1 MKLHNTLSGRLEE
14 FVPLVPGKV
23 GMYVCGV
30 TVYDR
35 SHIGH
40 ARALVT
46 FDVLFRYLRFL
57 GYDVTFVRNF
67 TDVDD
72 KIINRAQQAGISA
85 LDLAEANIRSF
96 AEDVKAVG
104 CLPPTIEP
112 RATEHIE
119 GMIGLIQEL
128 IGKGLAYPADG
139 DVYYAV
145 DKFAD
150 YGKLAKRKLD
160 DMIAGARVEV
170 DERKHHPMDFAL
182 WKASKPGEPWWDSPW
197 GKGRPGW
204 HIECSVMSTKFLGQP
219 FDIHG
224 GGTDLIFPH
233 HENEIAQSEG
243 AAGCAFARYWVHN
256 GMVNIGQE
264 KMSKSLGNF
273 MTVQEAA
280 ARVGGEA
287 VRLFVIGTHYR
298 SPLEFSP
305 ERLDESARALT
316 RLYETLARA
325 DAALAA
331 ETRNQG
337 PGTKDQGP
345 GTIDQGPET
354 RDQGPPAVLP
364 DATVMNEF
372 RTAMDDDMNT
382 ARGVGV
388 VFETVRTINRL
399 LDENQPAAVVPLR
412 RAVTEIASVLGIG
425 GQEPRLVLERAK
437 RDHLADADIDPA
449 EIERRIAERK
459 AARKARDFK
468 QADAIR
474 AELKAKG
481 IVLEDTAGGTVWK
494 VEKQLKAE
502 S

>member
-14 FVPLVPGKV
+14 FVPLTPGKV

-46 FDVLFRYLRFL
+46 FDVFFRYLRFL

-72 KIINRAQQAGISA
+72 KIIARAHSAGISA
-85 LDLAEANIRSF
+85 FDLAEANIRSF
-96 AEDVKAVG
+96 AEDVKALG
-104 CLPPTIEP
+104 CLPPTLEP
-112 RATEHIE
+112 RATEHIPE
-119 GMIGLIQEL
+119 MIALIQEL
-128 IGKGLAYPADG
+128 ERKGLAYAVDG

-145 DKFAD
+145 DKFPA
-150 YGKLAKRKLD
+150 YGKLAKRRLE
-160 DMIAGARVEV
+160 DMVAGARVEV
-170 DERKHHPMDFAL
+170 DERKRHPMDFAL

-204 HIECSVMSTKFLGQP
+204 HIECSVMSTRYLGQP

-243 AAGCAFARYWVHN
+243 AKGCAFARYWAHN
-256 GMVNIGQE
+256 GMVTIGEE

-280 ARVGGEA
+280 RRVGGEA

-298 SPLEFSP
+298 SPLDFSP

-325 DAALAA
+325 DDAIGSAASAKPHAA
-331 ETRNQG
+331 
-337 PGTKDQGP
+337 
-345 GTIDQGPET
+345 
-354 RDQGPPAVLP
+354 
-364 DATVMNEF
+364 VMDEF
-372 RTAMDDDMNT
+372 RAAMDDDINT
-382 ARGVGV
+382 ARALGV
-388 VFETVRTINRL
+388 VFDIVRTINRL
-399 LDENQPAAVVPLR
+399 LDEGQTTAVVPLR
-412 RAVTEIASVLGIG
+412 RAVAEIASVLGIG
-425 GQEPRLVLERAK
+425 GQDPHAVLERAK
-437 RDHLADADIDPA
+437 RAHLADADVDAA
-449 EIERRIAERK
+449 EIERRIAARN
-459 AARKARDFK
+459 AARAARDFK

-481 IVLEDTAGGTVWK
+481 IVLEDTPGGTVWK
-494 VEKQLKAE
+494 IAK

>member
-1 MKLHNTLSGRLEE
+1 MRLHNTLTGRLEE

-46 FDVLFRYLRFL
+46 FDVLFRYLRHL

-72 KIINRAQQAGISA
+72 KIITRAQQAGIGA
-85 LDLAEANIRSF
+85 LDLAESNIRSF
-96 AEDVKAVG
+96 AEDVKALA

-112 RATEHIE
+112 RATEHIPE
-119 GMIGLIQEL
+119 MVALIQEL
-128 IGKGLAYPADG
+128 ERQGLAYAADG
-139 DVYYAV
+139 DVYFAV
-145 DKFAD
+145 EKFPD

-160 DMIAGARVEV
+160 DMLAGARVEV
-170 DERKHHPMDFAL
+170 GERKRYPMDFAL
-182 WKASKPGEPWWDSPW
+182 WKGSKPGEPWWESPW

-204 HIECSVMSTKFLGQP
+204 HIECSVMSTKYLGQP

-243 AAGCAFARYWVHN
+243 AKGCDFARYWVHN
-256 GMVNIGQE
+256 GMVTVAQE

-280 ARVGGEA
+280 GRVGGEA
-287 VRLFVIGTHYR
+287 VRLFVLGTHYR
-298 SPLEFSP
+298 SPLDFAP

-325 DAALAA
+325 AALCPASAA
-331 ETRNQG
+331 T
-337 PGTKDQGP
+337 P
-345 GTIDQGPET
+345 
-354 RDQGPPAVLP
+354 P
-364 DATVMNEF
+364 DAGVLAEF
-372 RTAMDDDMNT
+372 HAAMDDDLNT
-382 ARGVGV
+382 ARAIGVI
-388 VFETVRTINRL
+388 FETVRAINRL
-399 LDENQPAAVVPLR
+399 LDDEQCAATVPLR
-412 RAVTEIASVLGIG
+412 NALAVFAGVLGIG
-425 GQEPRLVLERAK
+425 NQEPHVVLERAK
-437 RDHLADADIDPA
+437 RAHLDDAALDPA
-449 EIERRIAERK
+449 EVERLIAERN
-459 AARKARDFK
+459 AARQARDFK
-468 QADAIR
+468 RADAIR
-474 AELKAKG
+474 AELKANG
-481 IVLEDTAGGTVWK
+481 IVLEDTPSGTIWK
-494 VEKQLKAE
+494 VER
-502 S
+502 

>member
-1 MKLHNTLSGRLEE
+1 MRLHNTLGGRLEE
-14 FVPLVPGKV
+14 FVPLAPGKV

-40 ARALVT
+40 ARALIT

-72 KIINRAQQAGISA
+72 KIINRARQAGIPA
-85 LDLAEANIRSF
+85 LELAEANIRSF
-96 AEDVKAVG
+96 GEDVKALG

-112 RATEHIE
+112 RATTHIAE
-119 GMIGLIQEL
+119 MVELIQEL
-128 IGKGLAYPADG
+128 ERKGLAYAAGG

-145 DKFAD
+145 DKFPD

-170 DERKHHPMDFAL
+170 DERKRHPMDFAL

-197 GKGRPGW
+197 GQGRPGW
-204 HIECSVMSTKFLGQP
+204 HIECSVMSTKYLGQP

-224 GGTDLIFPH
+224 GGTDLVFPH
-233 HENEIAQSEG
+233 HENELAQSEG
-243 AAGCAFARYWVHN
+243 AKGRPFARYWVHN

-298 SPLEFSP
+298 SPLDFWP
-305 ERLDESARALT
+305 ERLDESARALG

-325 DAALAA
+325 DEALDVAGAAPA
-331 ETRNQG
+331 E
-337 PGTKDQGP
+337 
-345 GTIDQGPET
+345 
-354 RDQGPPAVLP
+354 PA
-364 DATVMNEF
+364 ATVMDEF
-372 RTAMDDDMNT
+372 RAAMDDDLNT
-382 ARGVGV
+382 ARAVGV
-388 VFETVRTINRL
+388 IFETARAVNRL
-399 LDENQPAAVVPLR
+399 LDENRVDAVAPLR
-412 RAVTEIASVLGIG
+412 RAVAEVASVLGVG
-425 GQEPRLVLERAK
+425 GQQPRSVLERAK
-437 RDHLADADIDPA
+437 HEHLEEAAIGAA
-449 EIERRIAERK
+449 EIERLI
-459 AARKARDFK
+459 AARNAARQARDFK

-474 AELKAKG
+474 TELKSKG
-481 IVLEDTAGGTVWK
+481 IVLEDTPTGTIWK
-494 VEKQLKAE
+494 VER
-502 S
+502 

>member
-1 MKLHNTLSGRLEE
+1 MSLKLHNTLTGRLEE

-104 CLPPTIEP
+104 CLPPTVEP

-119 GMIGLIQEL
+119 GMIALIQEL

-170 DERKHHPMDFAL
+170 DERKRHPMDFAL

-243 AAGCAFARYWVHN
+243 ATGCAFARYWVHN

-298 SPLEFSP
+298 SPLDFSP
-305 ERLDESARALT
+305 ERLDESGRALT

-325 DAALAA
+325 DTALAPDRQRQKA
-331 ETRNQG
+331 GTKNQG
-337 PGTKDQGP
+337 PE
-345 GTIDQGPET
+345 I
-354 RDQGPPAVLP
+354 RDQGPDPTVL
-364 DATVMNEF
+364 DEF
-372 RTAMDDDMNT
+372 RSAMDDDLNT
-382 ARGVGV
+382 ARAVGV
-388 VFETVRTINRL
+388 IFETVRTINRL
-399 LDENQPAAVVPLR
+399 LDEDQTAAVVPLR
-412 RAVTEIASVLGIG
+412 HAVTEIAAVLGIG
-425 GQEPRLVLERAK
+425 GQDPRLVLERAK
-437 RDHLADADIDPA
+437 RNHLADADIDPA
-449 EIERRIAERK
+449 EVERRIAERN
-459 AARKARDFK
+459 AARKTRDFK
-468 QADAIR
+468 HADAIR

-481 IVLEDTAGGTVWK
+481 IVREDTAGGTVGK
-494 VEKQLKAE
+494 VER
-502 S
+502 

>member
-72 KIINRAQQAGISA
+72 KIIARAQQAGIGA
-85 LDLAEANIRSF
+85 LELAEANIRSF
-96 AEDVKAVG
+96 AEDVQALA
-104 CLPPTIEP
+104 CLAPTIEP
-112 RATEHIE
+112 RATEHIGE
-119 GMIGLIQEL
+119 MVELIQTLERQ
-128 IGKGLAYPADG
+128 GLAYAADG

-145 DKFAD
+145 DKFPE

-170 DERKHHPMDFAL
+170 DERKRHPMDFAL
-182 WKASKPGEPWWDSPW
+182 WKASKPGEPSWDSPW

-204 HIECSVMSTKFLGQP
+204 HIECSVMSTKYLGQP

-243 AAGCAFARYWVHN
+243 AMGCVFARYWLHN

-273 MTVQEAA
+273 MTVQAAA

-298 SPLEFSP
+298 SPLDFSP
-305 ERLDESARALT
+305 ERLDECGRALV

-325 DAALAA
+325 DAALQPDAA
-331 ETRNQG
+331 VQ
-337 PGTKDQGP
+337 
-345 GTIDQGPET
+345 
-354 RDQGPPAVLP
+354 P
-364 DATVMNEF
+364 DATVMAEF
-372 RTAMDDDMNT
+372 RAVMDDDLNT
-382 ARGVGV
+382 ARALGV
-388 VFETVRTINRL
+388 VFETVRAINRL
-399 LDENQPAAVVPLR
+399 LDENHSAAVPALR
-412 RAVTEIASVLGIG
+412 RAVSEIATVLGVG
-425 GQEPRLVLERAK
+425 GQAPRIVLDRAK
-437 RDHLADADIDPA
+437 DAHLADADIDAA
-449 EIERRIAERK
+449 EIERQITARN
-459 AARKARDFK
+459 AARRARDFK
-468 QADAIR
+468 QADTIR
-474 AELKAKG
+474 ADLKAKG
-481 IVLEDTAGGTVWK
+481 IVLEDTPSGTIWK
-494 VEKQLKAE
+494 VER
-502 S
+502 

>member
-1 MKLHNTLSGRLEE
+1 MSLTLHNTLAGRVED

-46 FDVLFRYLRFL
+46 FDVLFRYLRHL

-72 KIINRAQQAGISA
+72 KIINRAQQAGIGA

-96 AEDVKAVG
+96 AEDVKALA

-112 RATEHIE
+112 RATEHIPE
-119 GMIGLIQEL
+119 MIALIEEL
-128 IGKGLAYPADG
+128 ERKGLAYAAGG

-145 DKFAD
+145 EKFSG

-160 DMIAGARVEV
+160 DMVAGARVEV
-170 DERKHHPMDFAL
+170 DERKKYAMDFAL
-182 WKASKPGEPWWDSPW
+182 WKGSKPGEPWWDSPW

-204 HIECSVMSTKFLGQP
+204 HIECSVMSTKYLGQP

-243 AAGCAFARYWVHN
+243 AKGCAFARYWVHN
-256 GMVNIGQE
+256 GMVTVDQE

-280 ARVGGEA
+280 GRVGGEA
-287 VRLFVIGTHYR
+287 VRLFVLGTHYR
-298 SPLEFSP
+298 SPLDFSP

-316 RLYETLARA
+316 RLYETLARV
-325 DAALAA
+325 DAVRAA
-331 ETRNQG
+331 AAG
-337 PGTKDQGP
+337 AP
-345 GTIDQGPET
+345 
-354 RDQGPPAVLP
+354 P
-364 DATVMNEF
+364 DAGVLAEF
-372 RTAMDDDMNT
+372 HAAMDDDLNT

-388 VFETVRTINRL
+388 IFETVRAINRL
-399 LDENQPAAVVPLR
+399 LDDQQAAATAPLR
-412 RAVTEIASVLGIG
+412 NALAVIAGVLGIG
-425 GQEPRLVLERAK
+425 GEEPRVVLERAK
-437 RDHLADADIDPA
+437 RAHLDDAEIDGA
-449 EIERRIAERK
+449 EIERLIAERND
-459 AARKARDFK
+459 ARTARDFK
-468 QADAIR
+468 RADAVR
-474 AELKAKG
+474 ADLKAKG
-481 IVLEDTAGGTVWK
+481 IVLEDSPSGTIWK
-494 VEKQLKAE
+494 VER
-502 S
+502 

>member
-1 MKLHNTLSGRLEE
+1 MTLKLHNTLTGRLEE

-72 KIINRAQQAGISA
+72 KIINRAQEAGISA

-104 CLPPTIEP
+104 CLSPTIEP

-119 GMIGLIQEL
+119 GMIALIQEL
-128 IGKGLAYPADG
+128 IGNGLAYPADG

-170 DERKHHPMDFAL
+170 DERKRHPMDFAL

-204 HIECSVMSTKFLGQP
+204 HIECSVMSTKYLGQP

-243 AAGCAFARYWVHN
+243 AKGCTFARYWVHN

-305 ERLDESARALT
+305 ERLDESGRALT

-325 DAALAA
+325 DTALAA
-331 ETRNQG
+331 ETRNQE
-337 PGTKDQGP
+337 PG
-345 GTIDQGPET
+345 T
-354 RDQGPPAVLP
+354 RDQGPA

-372 RTAMDDDMNT
+372 RNAMDDDLNT
-382 ARGVGV
+382 ARAVGV

-399 LDENQPAAVVPLR
+399 LDDGQPAAVVPLR
-412 RAVTEIASVLGIG
+412 RAVTEIAAVLGIG
-425 GQEPRLVLERAK
+425 AQDPRLVLERAK
-437 RDHLADADIDPA
+437 REHLADADIAPA
-449 EIERRIAERK
+449 EIERRIAERN
-459 AARKARDFK
+459 AARTARDFK

-481 IVLEDTAGGTVWK
+481 IVLEDTAAGTVWK
-494 VEKQLKAE
+494 IEKR
-502 S
+502 

>member
-1 MKLHNTLSGRLEE
+1 MPLKLHNTLSGRLEE

-72 KIINRAQQAGISA
+72 KIINRAQRAGISA
-85 LDLAEANIRSF
+85 FDLAEANIRSF

-112 RATEHIE
+112 RATEHID
-119 GMIGLIQEL
+119 GMIALIQEL

-170 DERKHHPMDFAL
+170 DERKRHPMDFAL
-182 WKASKPGEPWWDSPW
+182 WKASKPGEPSWDSPW

-204 HIECSVMSTKFLGQP
+204 HIECSVMSTKYLGQP

-243 AAGCAFARYWVHN
+243 AKGCAFAHYWVHN

-298 SPLEFSP
+298 SPLDFSP
-305 ERLDESARALT
+305 ERLDESGRALT

-325 DAALAA
+325 DAAL
-331 ETRNQG
+331 QV
-337 PGTKDQGP
+337 
-345 GTIDQGPET
+345 
-354 RDQGPPAVLP
+354 PAGAQP
-364 DATVMNEF
+364 DGATMNEF
-372 RTAMDDDMNT
+372 RSAMDDDMNT
-382 ARGVGV
+382 ARAVGV

-399 LDENQPAAVVPLR
+399 LDENQAAAVVPLR
-412 RAVTEIASVLGIG
+412 RAVIEMAAVLGIG
-425 GQEPRLVLERAK
+425 AQEPRLVLERAK

-449 EIERRIAERK
+449 EVERRIAERN
-459 AARKARDFK
+459 AARKARDFR

-474 AELKAKG
+474 AGLKAKG
-481 IVLEDTAGGTVWK
+481 IVLEDTPAGTVWK
-494 VEKQLKAE
+494 VER
-502 S
+502 

>member
-23 GMYVCGV
+23 SMYVCGV

-40 ARALVT
+40 ARALVV

-57 GYDVTFVRNF
+57 GWEVTFVRNF

-72 KIINRAQQAGISA
+72 KIIARAQSAGISA
-85 LDLAEANIRSF
+85 AELAEVNLRAF
-96 AEDVKAVG
+96 AEDVKALG
-104 CLPPTIEP
+104 CLSPTLEP
-112 RATEHIE
+112 RATEHIPE
-119 GMIGLIQEL
+119 MIALIQEL
-128 IGKGLAYPADG
+128 ERHGLAYAADG
-139 DVYYAV
+139 DVYYTV
-145 DKFAD
+145 DKFPD
-150 YGKLAKRKLD
+150 YGKLAKRRLE
-160 DMIAGARVEV
+160 DMMAGARVEV
-170 DERKHHPMDFAL
+170 DARKHHPMDFAL

-204 HIECSVMSTKFLGQP
+204 HIECSVMSTRYLGQP

-243 AAGCAFARYWVHN
+243 AKGCAFARYWVHN
-256 GMVNIGQE
+256 GMVTIDQE

-273 MTVQEAA
+273 MTVQEAVGQ
-280 ARVGGEA
+280 VGGEA

-298 SPLEFSP
+298 SPLDFSP
-305 ERLDESARALT
+305 QRLEESARALT

-325 DAALAA
+325 DEAVPAWLEA
-331 ETRNQG
+331 E
-337 PGTKDQGP
+337 
-345 GTIDQGPET
+345 
-354 RDQGPPAVLP
+354 P
-364 DATVMNEF
+364 DRGVMEQF
-372 RTAMDDDMNT
+372 RAAMDDDLNT
-382 ARGVGV
+382 ARTLGV
-388 VFETVRTINRL
+388 VFETTRTINRL
-399 LDENQPAAVVPLR
+399 LDEGRTNAAAPLR
-412 RAVTEIASVLGIG
+412 RALAAIAEVLGIG
-425 GQEPRLVLERAK
+425 AQDPRAVLERAK
-437 RDHLADADIDPA
+437 RAHLGEAALDTA
-449 EIERRIAERK
+449 EIERLIAARN

-481 IVLEDTAGGTVWK
+481 IVLEDTPAGTVWK
-494 VEKQLKAE
+494 VER
-502 S
+502 

>member
-46 FDVLFRYLRFL
+46 FDVLYRYLRFV
-57 GYDVTFVRNF
+57 GFDVTFVRNF

-72 KIINRAQQAGISA
+72 KIIARAQSAGIPA
-85 LDLAEANIRSF
+85 LELAQANIRAF
-96 AEDVKAVG
+96 AEDVKALG
-104 CLPPTIEP
+104 CLPPTLEP
-112 RATEHIE
+112 RATDHIA
-119 GMIGLIQEL
+119 GMIALIREL
-128 IGKGLAYPADG
+128 EGKGLAYAAEG

-145 DKFAD
+145 DKFPE
-150 YGKLAKRKLD
+150 YGKLAKRRLE
-160 DMIAGARVEV
+160 DMMAGARIEV
-170 DERKHHPMDFAL
+170 DARKRHPMDFAL

-204 HIECSVMSTKFLGQP
+204 HIECSVMSTRYLGQP

-243 AAGCAFARYWVHN
+243 AKGCAFARYWVHN
-256 GMVNIGQE
+256 GMVTIDQE

-280 ARVGGEA
+280 SRVGGEA

-298 SPLEFSP
+298 SPLDFSP
-305 ERLDESARALT
+305 QRLEESARALG
-316 RLYETLARA
+316 RVYETLARA
-325 DAALAA
+325 DDVAPQWRGA
-331 ETRNQG
+331 E
-337 PGTKDQGP
+337 
-345 GTIDQGPET
+345 
-354 RDQGPPAVLP
+354 P
-364 DATVMNEF
+364 DRTVMADF
-372 RTAMDDDMNT
+372 RAAMDDDLNT
-382 ARGVGV
+382 ARALGVL
-388 VFETVRTINRL
+388 FDAVRTINRFV
-399 LDENQPAAVVPLR
+399 DEGNSRAAAPAR
-412 RAVTEIASVLGIG
+412 RAVAEIATVLGIG
-425 GQEPRLVLERAK
+425 GQEPRAVLEREK
-437 RDHLADADIDPA
+437 RAHLDEAALDTADV
-449 EIERRIAERK
+449 ERLIAARN

-481 IVLEDTAGGTVWK
+481 IVLEDTPSGTVWK
-494 VEKQLKAE
+494 VERP
-502 S
+502 

>member
-1 MKLHNTLSGRLEE
+1 MSFRLHNTLSGRLEE

-85 LDLAEANIRSF
+85 IDLAEANIRSF
-96 AEDVKAVG
+96 AEDVKVVG

-112 RATEHIE
+112 RATEHIG
-119 GMIGLIQEL
+119 GMIALIQEL
-128 IGKGLAYPADG
+128 IAKGLAYPADG

-160 DMIAGARVEV
+160 DMIAGARIDV

-197 GKGRPGW
+197 GQGRPGW

-243 AAGCAFARYWVHN
+243 AKGCTFSRYWVHN
-256 GMVNIGQE
+256 GMVNLGQE

-287 VRLFVIGTHYR
+287 VRLFVVGTHYR

-316 RLYETLARA
+316 RVYETLARA
-325 DAALAA
+325 DAAV
-331 ETRNQG
+331 QG
-337 PGTKDQGP
+337 PSSVTSD
-345 GTIDQGPET
+345 
-354 RDQGPPAVLP
+354 PAVM
-364 DATVMNEF
+364 DEF
-372 RTAMDDDMNT
+372 RAAMDDDMNT
-382 ARGVGV
+382 ARAVGV

-399 LDENQPAAVVPLR
+399 LDENRHETVMSLR
-412 RAVTEIASVLGIG
+412 RAVAEIATVLGIG
-425 GQEPRLVLERAK
+425 VQDPRTVLERA
-437 RDHLADADIDPA
+437 RHDHLADADIDPA
-449 EIERRIAERK
+449 AIERLIADRN
-459 AARKARDFK
+459 AARQGRDFK
-468 QADAIR
+468 RADAIR

-481 IVLEDTAGGTVWK
+481 IVLEDTAAGTVWK
-494 VEKQLKAE
+494 VER
-502 S
+502 

>member
-1 MKLHNTLSGRLEE
+1 MSFKLHNTLSGRLEE

-85 LDLAEANIRSF
+85 LDLAETNIRSF

-112 RATEHIE
+112 RATEHIA
-119 GMIGLIQEL
+119 GMIELIQEL
-128 IGKGLAYPADG
+128 IGKGLAYAADG

-145 DKFAD
+145 DRFPD

-182 WKASKPGEPWWDSPW
+182 WKGTKPGEPWWDSPW

-243 AAGCAFARYWVHN
+243 AKGCAFSRYWVHN
-256 GMVNIGQE
+256 GMVNIGAE

-273 MTVQEAA
+273 MTVQAAA

-305 ERLDESARALT
+305 DRLDESGRALT
-316 RLYETLARA
+316 RLYETLARTD
-325 DAALAA
+325 DAVQVPAN
-331 ETRNQG
+331 TQ
-337 PGTKDQGP
+337 PDQP
-345 GTIDQGPET
+345 
-354 RDQGPPAVLP
+354 
-364 DATVMNEF
+364 VMDEF

-382 ARGVGV
+382 ARAIGV
-388 VFETVRTINRL
+388 VFETVRTMNRL
-399 LDENQPAAVVPLR
+399 LDENQTAAVVPLR
-412 RAVTEIASVLGIG
+412 RAITEIASVLGVAT
-425 GQEPRLVLERAK
+425 QEPRVVLERAK
-437 RDHLADADIDPA
+437 HDHLTDADIDPA
-449 EIERRIAERK
+449 AIERLIADRN
-459 AARKARDFK
+459 AARQARDFK

-481 IVLEDTAGGTVWK
+481 IVLEDTAAGTVWK
-494 VEKQLKAE
+494 IEKR
-502 S
+502 

>member
-1 MKLHNTLSGRLEE
+1 MLKLHNTLSGRLEE

-46 FDVLFRYLRFL
+46 FDVLFRYLCFL
-57 GYDVTFVRNF
+57 GYEVTFVRNF

-72 KIINRAQQAGISA
+72 KIIARAQQAGISA

-96 AEDVKAVG
+96 GEDVQALA
-104 CLPPTIEP
+104 CRPPTIEP
-112 RATEHIE
+112 RATEHISD
-119 GMIGLIQEL
+119 MVALIQEL
-128 IGKGLAYPADG
+128 IGKGLAYPAGG

-145 DKFAD
+145 DKFPG
-150 YGKLAKRKLD
+150 YGRLAKRKLD

-197 GKGRPGW
+197 GRGRPGW
-204 HIECSVMSTKFLGQP
+204 HIECSVMSTKYLGQP

-243 AAGCAFARYWVHN
+243 AKGCPFARYWVHN
-256 GMVNIGQE
+256 GMVTIGQE

-273 MTVQEAA
+273 MTVQEAS

-287 VRLFVIGTHYR
+287 TRLFVIGTHYR
-298 SPLEFSP
+298 SPLDFSP
-305 ERLDESARALT
+305 ERLDESARALA

-325 DAALAA
+325 DAAVPVPQGAPADAA
-331 ETRNQG
+331 
-337 PGTKDQGP
+337 
-345 GTIDQGPET
+345 
-354 RDQGPPAVLP
+354 
-364 DATVMNEF
+364 VMDDF
-372 RTAMDDDMNT
+372 RAAMDDDLNT
-382 ARGVGV
+382 ARAVGV

-399 LDENQPAAVVPLR
+399 LDEGRTDAVAPRR
-412 RAVTEIASVLGIG
+412 RAVREIAAVIGIG
-425 GQEPRLVLERAK
+425 GNDPRTVLERAK
-437 RDHLADADIDPA
+437 YAHLAEAAIDAA
-449 EIERRIAERK
+449 EIERLIAERN
-459 AARKARDFK
+459 AARKGRDFK

-474 AELKAKG
+474 AALKAKG
-481 IVLEDTAGGTVWK
+481 IVLEDTPAGTVWK
-494 VEKQLKAE
+494 VER
-502 S
+502 

>member
-1 MKLHNTLSGRLEE
+1 MKLHNTLSGHLEE

-40 ARALVT
+40 ARALVV

-57 GYDVTFVRNF
+57 GWEVTFVRNF

-72 KIINRAQQAGISA
+72 KIIARAQSAGISA
-85 LDLAEANIRSF
+85 AELAEANLRAF
-96 AEDVKAVG
+96 AEDVKALG
-104 CLPPTIEP
+104 CLSPTLEP
-112 RATEHIE
+112 RATEHIPE
-119 GMIGLIQEL
+119 MIALIQEL
-128 IGKGLAYPADG
+128 ERKGLAYAADG

-145 DKFAD
+145 DKFPD
-150 YGKLAKRKLD
+150 YGKLAKRRLE
-160 DMIAGARVEV
+160 DMVAGARVEV
-170 DERKHHPMDFAL
+170 DTRKRHPMDFAL

-204 HIECSVMSTKFLGQP
+204 HIECSVMSTKYLGQP

-243 AAGCAFARYWVHN
+243 AKACAFARYWVHN
-256 GMVNIGQE
+256 GMVTIDQE

-273 MTVQEAA
+273 MTVQEAVG
-280 ARVGGEA
+280 RVGGEA

-298 SPLEFSP
+298 SPLDFSP
-305 ERLDESARALT
+305 QRLEETARALT

-325 DAALAA
+325 HDAVSDWREA
-331 ETRNQG
+331 G
-337 PGTKDQGP
+337 PDPEVMDQ
-345 GTIDQGPET
+345 
-354 RDQGPPAVLP
+354 
-364 DATVMNEF
+364 F
-372 RTAMDDDMNT
+372 RAAMDDDLNT
-382 ARGVGV
+382 ARALGV
-388 VFETVRTINRL
+388 VFETTRTINRL
-399 LDENQPAAVVPLR
+399 LDEGRTDAVAPLR
-412 RAVTEIASVLGIG
+412 RGLAAIAEVLGIG
-425 GQEPRLVLERAK
+425 AQEPRAVLERGK
-437 RDHLADADIDPA
+437 RAHLDEAALDPA
-449 EIERRIAERK
+449 EIERLIATRN

-474 AELKAKG
+474 ADLKARG
-481 IVLEDTAGGTVWK
+481 IILEDTPAGTVWK
-494 VEKQLKAE
+494 VER
-502 S
+502 

>member
-14 FVPLVPGKV
+14 FVPLVPGKA

-46 FDVLFRYLRFL
+46 FDVLFRYLRFI

-72 KIINRAQQAGISA
+72 KIIKRAQEAGIPA
-85 LDLAEANIRSF
+85 IELAEANIRSF
-96 AEDVKAVG
+96 GEDVQVLG

-112 RATEHIE
+112 RATEHIGE
-119 GMIGLIQEL
+119 MIALIEEL
-128 IGKGLAYPADG
+128 IRNGMAYAADG
-139 DVYYAV
+139 DVYFAV
-145 DKFAD
+145 DKFPG

-170 DERKHHPMDFAL
+170 DERKRHPMDFAL
-182 WKASKPGEPWWDSPW
+182 WKGSKPGEPWWESPW

-204 HIECSVMSTKFLGQP
+204 HIECSVMSTKYLGQP

-243 AAGCAFARYWVHN
+243 AKGCAFARYWVHN
-256 GMVNIGQE
+256 GMVTIDQE

-280 ARVGGEA
+280 GRVGGEA

-298 SPLEFSP
+298 SPLDFSP
-305 ERLDESARALT
+305 ERLDESARALA

-325 DAALAA
+325 DAALGDAA
-331 ETRNQG
+331 RT
-337 PGTKDQGP
+337 
-345 GTIDQGPET
+345 
-354 RDQGPPAVLP
+354 AAP
-364 DATVMNEF
+364 DAAVIDEF
-372 RTAMDDDMNT
+372 RGAMDDDLNT
-382 ARGVGV
+382 ARAVGV

-399 LDENQPAAVVPLR
+399 LDEQQLAAAAPLR
-412 RAVTEIASVLGIG
+412 RAVATIADVLGVG
-425 GQEPRLVLERAK
+425 AGEPRAVLEHAK
-437 RDHLADADIDPA
+437 REHLADAAIDA
-449 EIERRIAERK
+449 GEIERCI
-459 AARKARDFK
+459 AARNAARTARDFK

-481 IVLEDTAGGTVWK
+481 IVLEDTPAGTVWK
-494 VEKQLKAE
+494 VER
-502 S
+502 